1 MPSFRF
7 PFIWNSISLISLD
20 HNRPLSIQRL
30 YMAYAHPV
38 QRRVVVPG
46 QAPLIVVDPRTLVF
60 SPAPPPPPV
69 GYLPGAIPAIAGP
82 AFPGV
87 VVAPVALR
95 LNPASLLRID
105 EQRTH
110 ELIQVIFFLLF
121 FLDFFLCSF
130 NRLCYCSLWW
140 ARAWCLRRRRIWR
153 GEMRWSNWN
162 RSDCANFM
170 SFYVLFWLNCAHSNS
185 EMVWFRFENESTL
198 IERGRNML
206 CRVERS
212 KPFDDWLGCGRNAEL
227 K

>member
-1 MPSFRF
+1 
-7 PFIWNSISLISLD
+7 
-20 HNRPLSIQRL
+20 
-30 YMAYAHPV
+30 MAYAHPV

-69 GYLPGAIPAIAGP
+69 GYLPGAIPAIASP

-121 FLDFFLCSF
+121 FLDFFFCVVL
-130 NRLCYCSLWW
+130 
-140 ARAWCLRRRRIWR
+140 I
-153 GEMRWSNWN
+153 
-162 RSDCANFM
+162 DCVIVV
-170 SFYVLFWLNCAHSNS
+170 YG
-185 EMVWFRFENESTL
+185 
-198 IERGRNML
+198 ERG
-206 CRVERS
+206 
-212 KPFDDWLGCGRNAEL
+212 LGAYAGGGYEEARCDGAIETGL
-227 K
+227 IVQIL